1 MPTFV
6 SEKVCPELSADI
18 PNGQLIF
25 EGYNGTIP
33 AGAVV
38 SYSCNEG
45 FKMVGP
51 QSKECHKKNG
61 WVPNVEVLC
70 FKERNG

>member
-1 MPTFV
+1 M
-6 SEKVCPELSADI
+6 CPELSADI

-38 SYSCNEG
+38 TYSCNEG
-45 FKMVGP
+45 YKMVGP
-51 QSKECHKKNG
+51 ESKECKESKVAEIEG
-61 WVPNVEVLC
+61 KWEPADDVLC
-70 FKERNG
+70 TKN